1 MNTKIAL
8 IAILSFTAAA
18 STGCDSEDDREFS
31 REKVVDVGGAVQL
44 APGSKLSVIPLDA
57 PEELE
62 LEIDESEEANWS
74 EFDLSESIHPAAGPA
89 GKTCCV
95 NCGDGWSG
103 WWDLGKAD
111 GCNAR
116 GASFCHAHSW
126 SFINAEWC

>member
-1 MNTKIAL
+1 MNTRIAL
-8 IAILSFTAAA
+8 IAILSFTTGT
-18 STGCDSEDDREFS
+18 STGCDAEVDHEVS
-31 REKVVDVGGAVQL
+31 REKVVDAEGATPL
-44 APGSKLSVIPLDA
+44 APGSKLSAIPLDA

-74 EFDLSESIHPAAGPA
+74 EFDLSDSIHPAAAPP

-95 NCGDGWSG
+95 DCGDGWSG

-111 GCNAR
+111 GCNTR
-116 GASFCHAHSW
+116 GASFCHDHKW